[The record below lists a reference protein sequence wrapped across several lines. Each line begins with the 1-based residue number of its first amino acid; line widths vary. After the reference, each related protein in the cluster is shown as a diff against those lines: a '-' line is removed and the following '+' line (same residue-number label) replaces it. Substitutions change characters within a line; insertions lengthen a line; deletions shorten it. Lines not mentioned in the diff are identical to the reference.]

1 MTKTLSLLV
10 LAVGLAA
17 CGGGEDAPPAA
28 QVSDA
33 SPSTPAAPSTAT
45 ETITDVESETRA
57 APAPEPGLPAW
68 TAGYADWTR
77 LNAEPIPPR
86 DADPHLSTKN
96 VYASMEAV
104 GGVYPP
110 GTIVVKEGVRP
121 GTSYVGLI
129 AAMRKVAGANPEHR
143 DWVFVEWSRD
153 AAGDPFSKLAEGAV
167 CEACHSGVAD
177 QDYVFTKG

>member
-1 MTKTLSLLV
+1 MTRALFLLV
-10 LAVGLAA
+10 VAALLAG
-17 CGGGEDAPPAA
+17 CGGGTAAQPPARTA
-28 QVSDA
+28 EAV
-33 SPSTPAAPSTAT
+33 PTTAPTT
-45 ETITDVESETRA
+45 ETEAGTDAEPETRA
-57 APAPEPGLPAW
+57 APAPGPGLPAW
-68 TAGYADWTR
+68 TAGYADWSR
-77 LNAEPIPPR
+77 LNAQPIPPR